1 MILLK
6 NINIVAAHLLEST
19 NVLEQNNNSI
29 AIEVSFKN
37 LVIEVTSI
45 INNTKNLHMNKDE
58 FNAFIFAILTKVKE
72 KYCNTNKDI
81 SLEVK

>member
-6 NINIVAAHLLEST
+6 NINVVAAHLLDST
-19 NVLEQNNNSI
+19 NVFEQNNNSI
-29 AIEVSFKN
+29 AIEVSLNN
-37 LVIEVTSI
+37 LVSEVTSI
-45 INNTKNLHMNKDE
+45 INNTRNLDMNNAE
-58 FNAFIFAILTKVKE
+58 FNAFIFAILTKIKE

>member
-6 NINIVAAHLLEST
+6 NINVVAAHLLGST
-19 NVLEQNNNSI
+19 NVFEQNNNSI
-29 AIEVSFKN
+29 AIEVSLNN
-37 LVIEVTSI
+37 LVSEVTSI
-45 INNTKNLHMNKDE
+45 INNTRNLDMNNDE

>member
-6 NINIVAAHLLEST
+6 NINVVAAHLLGST

-29 AIEVSFKN
+29 AIEVSLNN
-37 LVIEVTSI
+37 LVSEVTSI
-45 INNTKNLHMNKDE
+45 INNTRNLDMNNDE

>member
-6 NINIVAAHLLEST
+6 NINVVAAHLLEST
-19 NVLEQNNNSI
+19 NVFEQNNNSI
-29 AIEVSFKN
+29 AIEVSLNN
-37 LVIEVTSI
+37 LVSEVTSI
-45 INNTKNLHMNKDE
+45 INNTRNLDMNNDE

>member
-6 NINIVAAHLLEST
+6 NINVVVAHLLDST
-19 NVLEQNNNSI
+19 NVFEQNNNSI
-29 AIEVSFKN
+29 AIEVSLTN
-37 LVIEVTSI
+37 LVSEVTSI
-45 INNTKNLHMNKDE
+45 INNTRNLDMNNDE

-72 KYCNTNKDI
+72 KYYNTNKDI